1 MQPPRAEKNDHGKY
15 FFMKTFKQ
23 HISEAEE
30 QLNRRG
36 FLRGL
41 AAFAASAA
49 VPAPVTKLLST
60 PAGIAAM
67 PIPAGI
73 ALLKGI
79 QEHLDQW
86 DPEDDDDY
94 YEAWEDM
101 AGELGFEDAG
111 DEYGASAHE
120 QLADIVN
127 LYRENPEL
135 AAAQLIKHLQTNVGM
150 SPEEV
155 KPSVASRADNPN
167 DWRYQRKQAD
177 AKGEQIVT
185 KGNQIALE
193 LRMAMGRRWKPDAEP
208 EEARSNQ
215 IINELLRQAADKFDV
230 DIDAGIDFWRKLAA
244 QSGRDGFDDA
254 QEEIYLTLQSN
265 GIDPETTSGAA
276 ADSSNLANIARLA
289 GLAKGAGSANNQE
302 PAATVKHMGPVQ
314 YAKDIPALPAP
325 TKPEFDLAPNLK
337 QKEKVPVNQRKKDD
351 DQSIAEDA
359 ELSGILK
366 NAGFKTSD

>member
-1 MQPPRAEKNDHGKY
+1 
-15 FFMKTFKQ
+15 MKTFKQ

-49 VPAPVTKLLST
+49 VPAPVVKLLST
-60 PAGIAAM
+60 PAGVASL

-73 ALLKGI
+73 SLLKGI

-101 AGELGFEDAG
+101 AGELGFEDEDAG
-111 DEYGASAHE
+111 DEYGESAQD

-135 AAAQLIKHLQTNVGM
+135 AAAQLIKHLQTNVGV
-150 SPEEV
+150 SAKEI
-155 KPSVASRADNPN
+155 KPSFASRADNPN
-167 DWRYQRKQAD
+167 DWRYHDKQQGATGTS
-177 AKGEQIVT
+177 K
-185 KGNQIALE
+185 K
-193 LRMAMGRRWKPDAEP
+193 DAEL
-208 EEARSNQ
+208 ANLTR
-215 IINELLRQAADKFDV
+215 LAA
-230 DIDAGIDFWRKLAA
+230 AA
-244 QSGRDGFDDA
+244 QS
-254 QEEIYLTLQSN
+254 
-265 GIDPETTSGAA
+265 AA
-276 ADSSNLANIARLA
+276 NARLQQ
-289 GLAKGAGSANNQE
+289 SAA
-302 PAATVKHMGPVQ
+302 AATVKHMGPVQ

-337 QKEKVPVNQRKKDD
+337 QKEKVPVSQQYKKDNQQGMDEGEQQKGADYRDPPEADYGD
-351 DQSIAEDA
+351 DYQAMVA
-359 ELSGILK
+359 RMKKLAGLGPLK
-366 NAGFKTSD
+366 TVYDPTKRQYRNMPTAQQPKK

>member
-1 MQPPRAEKNDHGKY
+1 
-15 FFMKTFKQ
+15 MKTFKQ
-23 HISEAEE
+23 YISEADE

-79 QEHLDQW
+79 QEHLNQW

-101 AGELGFEDAG
+101 AGELGFEDEDAG
-111 DEYGASAHE
+111 DEYGESAQD

-135 AAAQLIKHLQTNVGM
+135 AAAQLIKHLQTNVGV
-150 SPEEV
+150 SAKEIN
-155 KPSVASRADNPN
+155 PSFASRADNPN

-230 DIDAGIDFWRKLAA
+230 DINAGIEFWRKLAA

-265 GIDPETTSGAA
+265 GIDPKATSGAA

-314 YAKDIPALPAP
+314 YTKDIPALPAP

-366 NAGFKTSD
+366 SAGLKTSD

>member
-1 MQPPRAEKNDHGKY
+1 
-15 FFMKTFKQ
+15 MKTFKQ
-23 HISEAEE
+23 YISEADE

-49 VPAPVTKLLST
+49 VPAPVVKLLST
-60 PAGIAAM
+60 PAGVASL

-101 AGELGFEDAG
+101 AGELGFEDEDAG
-111 DEYGASAHE
+111 DEYGESAQD

-135 AAAQLIKHLQTNVGM
+135 AAAQLIKHLQTNVGV
-150 SPEEV
+150 SAKEIN
-155 KPSVASRADNPN
+155 PSFASRADNPN
-167 DWRYQRKQAD
+167 DWRYHDKQQGATGTS
-177 AKGEQIVT
+177 K
-185 KGNQIALE
+185 K
-193 LRMAMGRRWKPDAEP
+193 DAEL
-208 EEARSNQ
+208 ANLTR
-215 IINELLRQAADKFDV
+215 LAA
-230 DIDAGIDFWRKLAA
+230 AA
-244 QSGRDGFDDA
+244 QS
-254 QEEIYLTLQSN
+254 
-265 GIDPETTSGAA
+265 AA
-276 ADSSNLANIARLA
+276 NARLQQ
-289 GLAKGAGSANNQE
+289 SAA
-302 PAATVKHMGPVQ
+302 AATVKHMGPVQ
-314 YAKDIPALPAP
+314 YAKDIPALPTP
-325 TKPEFDLAPNLK
+325 TKPEFDLAPDLK